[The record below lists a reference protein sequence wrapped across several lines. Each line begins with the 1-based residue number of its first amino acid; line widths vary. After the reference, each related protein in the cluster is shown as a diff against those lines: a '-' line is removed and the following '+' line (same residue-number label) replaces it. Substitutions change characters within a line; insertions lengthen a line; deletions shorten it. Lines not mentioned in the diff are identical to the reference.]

1 MSRRQNTGDRRQN
14 TGDRRR
20 ETEYGRRIHKGWGCK
35 QVQPRGTGMQANAKL
50 RNRDVVGMGGLICF
64 YGFHIDDPLLVR

>member
-1 MSRRQNTGDRRQN
+1 
-14 TGDRRR
+14 
-20 ETEYGRRIHKGWGCK
+20 
-35 QVQPRGTGMQANAKL
+35 VQPRGTGMQANAKL